1 MMQILQRSATMSDDA
16 GLAQI
21 AVTIVFGTTAIAAV
35 ILRFVS
41 RRVSRVYLEMNDWM
55 IVLALVRIFSP
66 VVGAW
71 ADWYRFPHYAVSRQS
86 LRVSLHLPV
95 VNVSPADQRRCR
107 ARWFRKTS
115 RSIVTKWDWDIL
127 EGVIRITTA
136 QRVHHGILI

>member
-1 MMQILQRSATMSDDA
+1 MMQILQRSAKLSDDA

-66 VVGAW
+66 IVGA
-71 ADWYRFPHYAVSRQS
+71 
-86 LRVSLHLPV
+86 
-95 VNVSPADQRRCR
+95 
-107 ARWFRKTS
+107 
-115 RSIVTKWDWDIL
+115 
-127 EGVIRITTA
+127 
-136 QRVHHGILI
+136 